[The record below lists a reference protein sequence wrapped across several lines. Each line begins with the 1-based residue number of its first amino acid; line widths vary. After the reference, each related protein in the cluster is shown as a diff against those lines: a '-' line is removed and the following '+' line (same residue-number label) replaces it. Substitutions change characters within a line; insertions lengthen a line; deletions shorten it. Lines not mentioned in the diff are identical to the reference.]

1 MKELTEKSQSVE
13 TQILFSLVQTLY
25 GSKVSRDE
33 LVEIQNQVEAI
44 MESVETLRSIPLNND
59 DEPALRFIPYRRT
72 E

>member
-1 MKELTEKSQSVE
+1 MTKKSQSIE

-25 GSKVSRDE
+25 GSKVSEGE

-44 MESVETLRSIPLNND
+44 MESIETLRSIPLNNS
-59 DEPALRFIPYRRT
+59 DEPALRFTPYRRT

>member
-1 MKELTEKSQSVE
+1 MTKKSQSIE

-25 GSKVSRDE
+25 ESKVSEGE

-44 MESVETLRSIPLNND
+44 MESIETLRSIPLNNG
-59 DEPALRFIPYRRT
+59 DEPALRFTPYRRT

>member
-1 MKELTEKSQSVE
+1 MTKKFQSIE

-25 GSKVSRDE
+25 GSKVSEGE

-44 MESVETLRSIPLNND
+44 MESIETMRSIPLNNV
-59 DEPALRFIPYRRT
+59 DEPALRFTPYRRT